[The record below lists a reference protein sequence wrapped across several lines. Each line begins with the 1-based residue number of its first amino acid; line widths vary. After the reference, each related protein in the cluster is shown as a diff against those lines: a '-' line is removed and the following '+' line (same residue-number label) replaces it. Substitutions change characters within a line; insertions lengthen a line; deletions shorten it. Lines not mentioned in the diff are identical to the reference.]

1 MSFDYKPPKKKKSKI
16 LNAIKVASDYLPIV
30 TPFGIIPKK
39 VIDIGVKKVK
49 DYKKPKEKYNIQ
61 KIINTLKSEKKLSTG
76 SHPGIETQPKRKA
89 DFNVVVGNI
98 RKYGKPVPL
107 RPSKEKHPLEKRKPF
122 GGAKFKLM
130 KKGGKIKTYATGST
144 VRKPKY

>member
-30 TPFGIIPKK
+30 TPFGPIPKK
-39 VIDIGVKKVK
+39 VIDIGIKKVK

-89 DFNVVVGNI
+89 DFNVFLGNI
-98 RKYGKPVPL
+98 RKGKFK
-107 RPSKEKHPLEKRKPF
+107 PSRISPIVKEKHPLDKRKPRKNPVL
-122 GGAKFKLM
+122 GWM
-130 KKGGKIKTYATGST
+130 KINKD
-144 VRKPKY
+144 

>member
-1 MSFDYKPPKKKKSKI
+1 MSFNYKPPKKKKSKI
-16 LNAIKVASDYLPIV
+16 LNAIKVASDYLPIY
-30 TPFGIIPKK
+30 TPFGPIPKK
-39 VIDIGVKKVK
+39 VIDIGVKKIK
-49 DYKKPKEKYNIQ
+49 KSYTDYKKPKEKYNIQ

-107 RPSKEKHPLEKRKPF
+107 RPSKEKHPLDKRKPF
-122 GGAKFKLM
+122 GGAKFGWM
-130 KKGGKIKTYATGST
+130 KTNKD
-144 VRKPKY
+144 